1 MVGTHPSITGLRYE
15 ILRRC
20 LIWACGCSQRYG
32 CMRRLSPAKRDMHV
46 IHFRHHMSSRHG
58 QLPRHS
64 KHSVPYRR
72 AHTRRICISAHH
84 DKEMESYWFPK
95 VKLSMRSVVTQRA
108 RASPPLRLLH
118 SRQALPSP
126 RREEGGRRLAPRSS
140 ECTRAQTVHRRR
152 VRACGAIGA
161 TGIDRSRTLPRRLH
175 GSDSLLSCPSSSWND
190 SPRYS
195 KRLEDRALVVRELA
209 CDDPGNVLDGQPGFP
224 RLIYLSVELWFV
236 LRGTIFSSCRC
247 NCRGDHAAR
256 PGTVLIRAQSLDGC
270 CP

>member
-1 MVGTHPSITGLRYE
+1 
-15 ILRRC
+15 
-20 LIWACGCSQRYG
+20 
-32 CMRRLSPAKRDMHV
+32 MRRLSPAKRDMHV
-46 IHFRHHMSSRHG
+46 LHFRHHMSSRHG

-64 KHSVPYRR
+64 EHSVPYRR
-72 AHTRRICISAHH
+72 AHTRRICISARH
-84 DKEMESYWFPK
+84 DKEMESYGFPK

-108 RASPPLRLLH
+108 RASPPP
-118 SRQALPSP
+118 QPACSP
-126 RREEGGRRLAPRSS
+126 VASARRRWASPCPRSS

-161 TGIDRSRTLPRRLH
+161 TGIDRSRTLPRRMH
-175 GSDSLLSCPSSSWND
+175 GSESLLSCPSSSWND

-209 CDDPGNVLDGQPGFP
+209 CDHPGNVLDGQPGFP

>member
-1 MVGTHPSITGLRYE
+1 MLSCASQRLGGEKKVGVALPPKLRVHARSNCPPPPRAR
-15 ILRRC
+15 LRRD
-20 LIWACGCSQRYG
+20 W
-32 CMRRLSPAKRDMHV
+32 
-46 IHFRHHMSSRHG
+46 
-58 QLPRHS
+58 
-64 KHSVPYRR
+64 
-72 AHTRRICISAHH
+72 
-84 DKEMESYWFPK
+84 
-95 VKLSMRSVVTQRA
+95 
-108 RASPPLRLLH
+108 
-118 SRQALPSP
+118 
-126 RREEGGRRLAPRSS
+126 GR
-140 ECTRAQTVHRRR
+140 
-152 VRACGAIGA
+152 A
-161 TGIDRSRTLPRRLH
+161 TGIDRSRTLPRRMH
-175 GSDSLLSCPSSSWND
+175 GSESLLSCPSSSWND